1 MTGGKHNPL
10 NRDIHN
16 DKTPN
21 WGWFIF
27 GFTTLKPLRL
37 SHRWRRQ
44 EYLIHSGNFWVSF
57 QVSNRTQR
65 VSKLMRPLI
74 TQGSIIHTAALH
86 APNLDFYTEAKIQQG
101 VAWQTGG
108 MSENWKKPKKIV
120 WVFGDI
126 KVPHSSG
133 PRTQKLW
140 SAVLPV
146 QADFRR
152 INLEGTR
159 HVLNTASKMGMVGVV
174 FSSTTSLMNTLK
186 VKEQTRPG
194 VQSCWLMRILANI
207 YWGLS
212 LHIIN

>member
-44 EYLIHSGNFWVSF
+44 EYLIYSGNFWVSF

-108 MSENWKKPKKIV
+108 MSENCKKNCLGIWWHQSSPF
-120 WVFGDI
+120 FGTQDPETLI
-126 KVPHSSG
+126 SSFARPGRFQTHQLGGNSPCAEHCKQDGHG
-133 PRTQKLW
+133 PRGFLFYHFLDEHPQG
-140 SAVLPV
+140 
-146 QADFRR
+146 
-152 INLEGTR
+152 EGTDKAWCPELL
-159 HVLNTASKMGMVGVV
+159 VDAY
-174 FSSTTSLMNTLK
+174 TSQYLL
-186 VKEQTRPG
+186 G
-194 VQSCWLMRILANI
+194 
-207 YWGLS
+207 
-212 LHIIN
+212 IIIAHN

>member
-44 EYLIHSGNFWVSF
+44 EYLIYSGNFWVSF

-108 MSENWKKPKKIV
+108 CPKIGRNQKKLSGYLVTSKFPILR
-120 WVFGDI
+120 D
-126 KVPHSSG
+126 PG
-133 PRTQKLW
+133 PRNFDQQFCPSRQISDASTWRELAMCWTLQARWAW
-140 SAVLPV
+140 SAWFSLLPLPWWTPS
-146 QADFRR
+146 RR
-152 INLEGTR
+152 RNRQGLVSR
-159 HVLNTASKMGMVGVV
+159 VVGWCV
-174 FSSTTSLMNTLK
+174 
-186 VKEQTRPG
+186 
-194 VQSCWLMRILANI
+194 
-207 YWGLS
+207 Y
-212 LHIIN
+212 